1 MKITNVEALYLRAA
15 RDQGAHRQL
24 AGRAADPH
32 HHRCRHRRLGRG
44 RRLPLGGQGDR
55 RGAHVA
61 HARHRPAPH
70 PHRRGSDGDRAALG
84 QDVPGHALLRPR
96 GCGDPG
102 HGRDR
107 PRLVGH
113 QGQGAQDA
121 GLAGDRRPLPR
132 PAAGLRLEHDA
143 VHARGQR
150 RAGAQ
155 GQGRGLHRGQVRLG
169 AVRQGRQDRLPI
181 PGRHAQGRGRR
192 VRPDARRG
200 PGLGRDHDHPAR
212 QAVRA
217 VRPVL
222 DRGAA
227 AAGRSR
233 RLRARSAGTSCSGWP
248 PARRSAPFA
257 GSSA

>member
-1 MKITNVEALYLRAA
+1 M
-15 RDQGAHRQL
+15 
-24 AGRAADPH
+24 
-32 HHRCRHRRLGRG
+32 
-44 RRLPLGGQGDR
+44 GGQGDR
-55 RGAHVA
+55 RGADVA
-61 HARHRPAPH
+61 HDRHRPAPD
-70 PHRRGSDGDRAALG
+70 PHRRGSDGDRAALA

-107 PRLVGH
+107 PRPVGH

-121 GLAGDRRPLPR
+121 GVAGDRRPLPR
-132 PAAGLRLEHDA
+132 PAARLCLEHDA

-155 GQGRGLHRGQVRLG
+155 GHGRGLHRGQVRLG
-169 AVRQGRQDRLPI
+169 AVRQGRQDRLPV
-181 PGRHAQGRGRR
+181 PRRDAQGGGQR
-192 VRPDARRG
+192 VRPDARRR

-233 RLRARSAGTSCSGWP
+233 RLHARSASTSSSGWP
-248 PARRSAPFA
+248 PARRNAPSAA
-257 GSSA
+257 SSG